1 MRKRSSLAI
10 AIMNTENNTITSAPS
25 TEGMYKFSP
34 DTTIWLS
41 LEDIVKSLNVIERI
55 GLEITFYPAAQGT
68 KSPTTYALGT
78 FTLRTGSKVLLTVEG
93 NILNFLVLAEAL
105 GFEQYEK
112 DDLTFHYPH
121 PKWRVETAPE
131 ASEVR
136 RKRASEPVAIALESF
151 EAFSTGGE
159 IEHSV
164 SAKLEPKAG
173 DRIGWECGCNISGTL
188 EVLAVGETDR
198 GFVSCTLRRVS

>member
-1 MRKRSSLAI
+1 
-10 AIMNTENNTITSAPS
+10 MNTKINTITSPLS
-25 TEGMYKFSP
+25 TEGMYQFTPSA
-34 DTTIWLS
+34 TVWLS
-41 LEDIVKSLNVIERI
+41 LERLLASLQGVERDRLKIVFCHTVESV
-55 GLEITFYPAAQGT
+55 TP
-68 KSPTTYALGT
+68 
-78 FTLRTGSKVLLTVEG
+78 FTRGIFILSIDSKVLLMVEG
-93 NILNFLVLAEAL
+93 SFEECEKLAEAFDF
-105 GFEQYEK
+105 GSCKE
-112 DDLTFHYPH
+112 DDFTGHSPH
-121 PKWRVETAPE
+121 ARPEGATAPKL
-131 ASEVR
+131 SEIP
-136 RKRASEPVAIALESF
+136 RKCTSEPIAIALESF